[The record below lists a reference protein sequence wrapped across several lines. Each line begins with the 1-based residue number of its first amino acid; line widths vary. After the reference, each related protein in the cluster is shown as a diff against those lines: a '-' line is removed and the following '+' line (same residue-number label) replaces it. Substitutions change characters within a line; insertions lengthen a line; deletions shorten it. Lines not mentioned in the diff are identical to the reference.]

1 MSLKD
6 ALGGL
11 AGRFRL
17 RDGAWGL
24 LLFGIYTTERFKWSM
39 GGVSLRYSLVAL
51 VGLSALAFFR
61 EPRAWIIRTVRD
73 PWLSAWFPFLGLS
86 AISVMLSANRTTAVL
101 VWGWNALTLVLCADW
116 ASRRSWREVRLPW
129 LVALLGHA
137 GVILWDEFCIAEM
150 LPRAWALGNLFP
162 TYGTFRPAGFYVA
175 PQFTLVALAC
185 SGFIWLL
192 LDHSERPRFRMLP
205 FWMALGFVVSR
216 TGLVLKGAILALG
229 HLFGNFSREGKQ
241 RWQAILFPWLLGNLA
256 TLGFLVL
263 LSPAQGKELRQLFGL
278 QQTWARVCPWV
289 GQQFPRWL
297 ECPDSEVPL
306 PHGNPVWSSEGKRIA
321 EWDQVAEDLRERPFF
336 GHGYLGVAEN
346 LLAPEHREAAVQ
358 KRVQYRYESVWA
370 TMTSYYGVLGLLALG
385 AALVLWLRKLQ
396 RGAGAVVFTVFWV
409 IGAHSSHVFARLDLW
424 LPFFLLANLGGEES
438 PVRD

>member
-1 MSLKD
+1 MSLGK
-6 ALGGL
+6 AIGEA

-51 VGLSALAFFR
+51 VLLSALAFFR
-61 EPRAWIIRTVRD
+61 EPRAWLSKAARD

-86 AISVMLSANRTTAVL
+86 AVSALLSDSKSTAFL
-101 VWGWNALTLVLCADW
+101 VWCWNAVTLVLCADW
-116 ASRRSWREVRLPW
+116 ASRRSWREIRMPW
-129 LVALLGHA
+129 LAALLGHG
-137 GVILWDEFCIAEM
+137 GVILWDEFCIAEL

-162 TYGTFRPAGFYVA
+162 TYETFRPAGFYVA

-229 HLFGNFSREGKQ
+229 HLFGNLSREGRQ

-256 TLGFLVL
+256 TVGFLVL

-289 GQQFPRWL
+289 DQRFPDWL
-297 ECPDSEVPL
+297 DCPESAVPL
-306 PHGNPVWSSEGKRIA
+306 PHGNPVWSSEGKRLA
-321 EWDQVAEDLRERPFF
+321 EWDQVAEDLRERPYF
-336 GHGYLGVAEN
+336 GHGYLGAAES
-346 LLAPEHREAAVQ
+346 LIAPEHREGAVQ
-358 KRVQYRYESVWA
+358 KRVQYRFESLWA
-370 TMTSYYGVLGLLALG
+370 TISSYYGALGLLAVL
-385 AALVLWLRKLQ
+385 AALGIWMRKLQ
-396 RGAGAVVFTVFWV
+396 RGAGVVVFAAFWL
-409 IGAHSSHVFARLDLW
+409 IGAHSSQVFARLDLW
-424 LPFFLLANLGGEES
+424 LPFFLLANLGAAES